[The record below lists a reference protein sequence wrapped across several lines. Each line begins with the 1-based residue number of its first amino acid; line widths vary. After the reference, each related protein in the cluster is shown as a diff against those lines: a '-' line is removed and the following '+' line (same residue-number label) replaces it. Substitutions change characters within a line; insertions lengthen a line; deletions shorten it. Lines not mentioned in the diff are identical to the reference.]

1 MKVHLVFVGKTR
13 ESYLRE
19 GIDDFL
25 KRLRRYVAVGVTVV
39 RAERMRRHDREEQA
53 VRLESNR
60 AVAAVPPGS
69 HLVVLD
75 HKGKQMT
82 SEALAC
88 WWQRLEGEGCKK
100 LCFVVGG
107 VLGFTD
113 ELRRQAHTLLSLSK
127 MTFTHEMSRLILL
140 EQLYR
145 ACTIMRG
152 ETYHR

>member
-13 ESYLRE
+13 ESYLQE

-25 KRLRRYVAVGVTVV
+25 NRLARYVSVEAKVV
-39 RAERMRRHDREEQA
+39 RAERLTRDGQEER
-53 VRLESNR
+53 VVGLESGR
-60 AVAAVPPGS
+60 VMAAVPDSS
-69 HLVVLD
+69 HLVVMDRL
-75 HKGKQMT
+75 GKQMST
-82 SEALAC
+82 EALVR
-88 WWQRLEGEGCKK
+88 WWGQLEREGCRK

-107 VLGFTD
+107 VLGFSD
-113 ELRRQAHTLLSLSK
+113 ELRRQAQTLLSLSK

-152 ETYHR
+152 EKYHR